1 MLGDVTSFNRYVST
15 STNAKEFQKRT
26 FFFGQDTWRVT
37 RNLTLNLGLRWE
49 LYFPESV
56 NGPGNGALLDLN
68 DGYLHV
74 AGIGQVPSDLG
85 WSVELKKQFAPR
97 IGVLYQLDDKTVIR
111 AGYGR
116 SFDTGV
122 FGSIFGHT
130 VTQNLPVLANQ
141 QINSPSTQADAFN
154 LSVGPKANPTITVPA
169 SGLLPN
175 PGATGKFKRTQCT
188 AQLPDSRCLESG
200 NSTRSY
206 PNHEFDDRLRGQQ
219 GNTYSR

>member
-26 FFFGQDTWRVT
+26 FFYGQDTWRV
-37 RNLTLNLGLRWE
+37 NHKLTLNLGVRWE
-49 LYFPESV
+49 IYFPESV
-56 NGPGNGALLDLN
+56 NGAGNGALLNLN

-74 AGIGQVPSDLG
+74 AGIGGIGSNLG
-85 WSVELKKQFAPR
+85 WNIDEKKQFAPR
-97 IGVLYQLDDKTVIR
+97 IGLTYQLNEKTVVR

-141 QINSPSTQADAFN
+141 QINSPTAQGQAFN
-154 LSVGPKANPTITVPA
+154 LSAGPVAYSSIPVP
-169 SGLLPN
+169 SNGLLPE
-175 PGATGKFKRTQCT
+175 PRIDGQF
-188 AQLPDSRCLESG
+188 E
-200 NSTRSY
+200 RS
-206 PNHEFDDRLRGQQ
+206 
-219 GNTYSR
+219 